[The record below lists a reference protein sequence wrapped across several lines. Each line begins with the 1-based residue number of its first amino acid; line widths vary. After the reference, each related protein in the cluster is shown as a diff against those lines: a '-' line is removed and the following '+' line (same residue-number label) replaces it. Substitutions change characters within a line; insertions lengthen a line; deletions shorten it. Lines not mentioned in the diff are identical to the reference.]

1 MYKNT
6 RYETPLRVICTI
18 LFATF
23 SFLYIYAFQGE
34 LLALMQDYLSK
45 GVTTSNT
52 FWAAAIIT
60 FLLCLL
66 QYAVNRA
73 SKLHARWEALSYI
86 PSCALLALITDVND
100 GTMLYSGAQWLW
112 GLPITTLLYIGV
124 VWINRRRRD
133 VKRTTFVS
141 YLWPNLLSFSLM
153 FLLTAQI
160 SNHAPAPHMELAA
173 WRYLHRDQYEKI
185 LEVGKHSDDYNQE
198 LTALRNLAMLKTGT
212 LGDRMFHYP
221 QPFGSEGLV
230 FNRHNKQSNSYGA
243 QEFYRHLGTE
253 PYGGESGRA
262 FAQRVGTKNDSIDYR
277 DLYLAALLLDK
288 DVDAFVKETAD
299 MTATD
304 SVLPTHYQEAW
315 LLYNEQHPQK
325 ALTFEADT
333 TIVKRFADYHAQ
345 QAEHADNPIAASN
358 LGKRKFGN
366 TYWYYFDHAHK
377 SKP

>member
-1 MYKNT
+1 MNNKS
-6 RYETPLRVICTI
+6 RHETPLRIVCTI

-60 FLLCLL
+60 LLLCLL
-66 QYAVNRA
+66 QYGINRI
-73 SKLHARWEALSYI
+73 SKLHVRWEALSYI

-100 GTMLYSGAQWLW
+100 GTMLYSASQWLW
-112 GLPITTLLYIGV
+112 GIPLTTLLYIGV
-124 VWINRRRRD
+124 VWVNRLRRD
-133 VKRTTFVS
+133 VKRNTLIS
-141 YLWPNLLSFSLM
+141 CLWPNLLSFTLM

-173 WRYLHRDQYEKI
+173 WKYLHEERYEDMLK
-185 LEVGKHSDDYNQE
+185 VGKRSDDYNQE

-212 LGDRMFHYP
+212 LGERMFHYP
-221 QPFGSEGLV
+221 QPFGAEGLV

-243 QEFYRHLGTE
+243 QEYYRNLGAE
-253 PYGGESGRA
+253 PYGGEPGRA
-262 FAQRVGTKNDSIDYR
+262 FAQRLGMKNDSIDYR

-288 DVDAFVKETAD
+288 DLDTFTKETAD
-299 MTATD
+299 IAASD

-315 LLYNEQHPQK
+315 LLYNEQHPQAAIPLK
-325 ALTFEADT
+325 ADT
-333 TIVKRFADYHAQ
+333 TIVKRFADFRTLQ
-345 QAEHADNPIAASN
+345 KEHADNPIVASN
-358 LGKRKFGN
+358 LGKRKFGD
-366 TYWYYFDHAHK
+366 TYWYYFDYQH
-377 SKP
+377 

>member
-1 MYKNT
+1 MNNKS
-6 RYETPLRVICTI
+6 RHETPLRIICTI

-66 QYAVNRA
+66 QYGINRI
-73 SKLHARWEALSYI
+73 SKLHVRWEALSYI

-100 GTMLYSGAQWLW
+100 GTMLYSASQWLW
-112 GLPITTLLYIGV
+112 GIPLTTLLYIGV
-124 VWINRRRRD
+124 VWVNRLRRD
-133 VKRTTFVS
+133 VKRNTLIS
-141 YLWPNLLSFSLM
+141 CLWPNLLSFTLM

-173 WRYLHRDQYEKI
+173 WKYLHEERYEDMLK
-185 LEVGKHSDDYNQE
+185 VGKRSDDYNQE

-212 LGDRMFHYP
+212 LGERMFHYP
-221 QPFGSEGLV
+221 QPFGAEGLV

-243 QEFYRHLGTE
+243 QEYYRNLGAE
-253 PYGGESGRA
+253 PYGGEPGRA
-262 FAQRVGTKNDSIDYR
+262 FAQRLGMKNDSIDYR

-288 DVDAFVKETAD
+288 DLDTFTKETAD
-299 MTATD
+299 IAASD

-315 LLYNEQHPQK
+315 LLYNEQHPQAAIPLK
-325 ALTFEADT
+325 ADT
-333 TIVKRFADYHAQ
+333 TIVKRFADFRTLQ
-345 QAEHADNPIAASN
+345 KEHAVNPIVASN
-358 LGKRKFGN
+358 LGKRKFGD
-366 TYWYYFDHAHK
+366 TYWYYFDYQH
-377 SKP
+377 